1 MTTEDSAAELPEQLT
16 QIREDFLALAVRERL
31 QLLLEFS
38 NELPE
43 LPERYLDHPDLLE
56 RVEECQSPVFIFVE
70 VDDASIVHLY
80 ATAPKEAPTTRGFA
94 SILAQGLAGLTAEQ
108 VLAVPDDYPNTIG
121 LTEAVSPLRIRGMTA
136 LLGRTKRQVREKL
149 VVKEPRLRRP
159 TARQMSVTGWSVVR
173 SSAAARSRLSR
184 YCVMSPPCSG
194 DTRMVPGLAKRSPE
208 SRVRVVSSRKAR
220 CPGSWPG
227 VCSARS
233 RQGGSPASAAATRMQ
248 PSPPLAVPAVSRP
261 PHPPRLCLSP
271 SSGDPTVCDLIRL
284 SGASLK
290 RPV

>member
-1 MTTEDSAAELPEQLT
+1 MTTEELPEQLA
-16 QIREDFLALAVRERL
+16 QIREDFLGLEVRERL

-38 NELPE
+38 YELPE

-70 VDDASIVHLY
+70 VDEASVVHLY

-149 VVKEPRLRRP
+149 
-159 TARQMSVTGWSVVR
+159 
-173 SSAAARSRLSR
+173 AA
-184 YCVMSPPCSG
+184 
-194 DTRMVPGLAKRSPE
+194 
-208 SRVRVVSSRKAR
+208 
-220 CPGSWPG
+220 
-227 VCSARS
+227 
-233 RQGGSPASAAATRMQ
+233 
-248 PSPPLAVPAVSRP
+248 
-261 PHPPRLCLSP
+261 
-271 SSGDPTVCDLIRL
+271 
-284 SGASLK
+284 
-290 RPV
+290 